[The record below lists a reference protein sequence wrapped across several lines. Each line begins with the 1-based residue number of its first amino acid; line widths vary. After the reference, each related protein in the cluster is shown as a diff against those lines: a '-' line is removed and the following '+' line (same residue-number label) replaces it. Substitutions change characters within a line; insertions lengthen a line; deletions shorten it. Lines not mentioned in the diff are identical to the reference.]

1 MLIREGVDV
10 FRLNF
15 SHGTHEEHL
24 AVINTV
30 RRLNKDLRTNVG
42 LLQDLQGPKI
52 RLGDVEGGGVEIKAG
67 DKIKLVCGEKR
78 NQHGYPPVHHLPGPG
93 PRREARR
100 PDSD

>member
-15 SHGTHEEHL
+15 SHGKHEEHL

-30 RRLNKDLRTNVG
+30 RRLNKDLRSNVG

-52 RLGDVEGGGVEIKAG
+52 RLGEVENGGSVEIKA
-67 DKIKLVCGEKR
+67 
-78 NQHGYPPVHHLPGPG
+78 
-93 PRREARR
+93 RR
-100 PDSD
+100 